1 MFTTPYIS
9 LVFYSYMSNGKKKN
23 EDLVEEVG

>member
-1 MFTTPYIS
+1 MFTTAYIS
-9 LVFYSYMSNGKKKN
+9 LVFYSYMSNGEKKN